1 MERSVLEMLSD
12 RNSTPDSA
20 GVQAISTEKPRKL
33 PENIQ
38 IINKEQFLIFTP
50 WQQPFV

>member
-12 RNSTPDSA
+12 RSSCSDSA
-20 GVQAISTEKPRKL
+20 GVQAISTEKPRTLLEKI
-33 PENIQ
+33 P

-50 WQQPFV
+50 WKKH